1 MATRIRLKRTGAK
14 HNAQYRIVIM
24 DQRRPRD
31 GRTVEEIG
39 YYDPNPDP
47 ATISVKKDRAL
58 YWLGVG
64 AIPSDTVSSL
74 LKRAGVFDAD
84 APAAA
89 EAPPAEA
96 PAAEAPV
103 AAEAEQS

>member
-89 EAPPAEA
+89 ET
-96 PAAEAPV
+96 PAAEAPQ
-103 AAEAEQS
+103 AAETEQS